1 MPSTLDVIIPRQA
14 NNDYRGGDA
23 AFYGFCLVTALML
36 FRATVH
42 FLKPDSGV
50 NSIASIMVF
59 EGSPDPN
66 NIIYMFS
73 AIGGMHQML
82 WVMFYGLVLSRY
94 RNLIP
99 LMFAFMVVEGFFG
112 FIVGAIHPLT
122 PEYFAHT
129 PPGKLASVP
138 KLMFCA
144 VMLFVAVRR
153 SMNPSA
159 LAGDEDEDRR
169 ALPD

>member
-1 MPSTLDVIIPRQA
+1 MLQALEVLFPRQA
-14 NNDYRGGDA
+14 NNDYRGGA
-23 AFYGFCLVTALML
+23 VPFYGFYLISAVML
-36 FRATVH
+36 FRSTVH

-59 EGSPDPN
+59 DGTPDPN

-82 WVMFYGLVLSRY
+82 WVMFYGLVLVRY

-99 LMFAFMVVEGFFG
+99 LMFAFLVVEGFFG
-112 FIVGAIHPLT
+112 FVVSTMHPLT
-122 PEYFAHT
+122 PEYFEHT

-138 KLMFCA
+138 KLVYCA
-144 VMLFVAVRR
+144 GMLLASVWRSTIAVKA
-153 SMNPSA
+153 PA
-159 LAGDEDEDRR
+159 DAT
-169 ALPD
+169 